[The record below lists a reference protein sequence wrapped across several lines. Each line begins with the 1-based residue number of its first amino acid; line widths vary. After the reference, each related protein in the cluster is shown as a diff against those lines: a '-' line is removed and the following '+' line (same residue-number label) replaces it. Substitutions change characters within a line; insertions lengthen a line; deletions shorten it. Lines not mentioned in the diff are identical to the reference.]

1 MFLLCPFSCIKLV
14 FVVSPQPD
22 DVVNVAVDKVN
33 GLLESFMGIND
44 TELGKTPTHW
54 HYTTPRLPTDH
65 RILRSIMKT
74 PHGSYYCYTLYK
86 CKSKDHKWRNALQM
100 KKNCY
105 WTEFY
110 LTLSCEHL
118 SMQIRRMKPPWF
130 IYSCMKYLENFKF
143 WSWQGSFVSR
153 KQSFIIFRAKRT
165 LGLVD
170 SVDSLLFNE
179 IGKLIRDVF
188 YS

>member
-1 MFLLCPFSCIKLV
+1 M
-14 FVVSPQPD
+14 SPQPD

-100 KKNCY
+100 KKKLLLN
-105 WTEFY
+105 WILFDP
-110 LTLSCEHL
+110 LL
-118 SMQIRRMKPPWF
+118 WAF
-130 IYSCMKYLENFKF
+130 IDAN
-143 WSWQGSFVSR
+143 Q
-153 KQSFIIFRAKRT
+153 
-165 LGLVD
+165 
-170 SVDSLLFNE
+170 E
-179 IGKLIRDVF
+179 IETTMI
-188 YS
+188 YI

>member
-1 MFLLCPFSCIKLV
+1 MTKQCTSKKCYLGELVFGQGRLHDTEILCNVVNLFLLCLHSCIIFV

-44 TELGKTPTHW
+44 TELGKTPTQW
-54 HYTTPRLPTDH
+54 HYTTPRVPTDH
-65 RILRSIMKT
+65 IILRSIMKI

-100 KKNCY
+100 KKKCY

-110 LTLSCEHL
+110 FTLSCEHFKCL
-118 SMQIRRMKPPWF
+118 SMQIRRIAPPWF
-130 IYSCMKYLENFKF
+130 IYSWNILK
-143 WSWQGSFVSR
+143 
-153 KQSFIIFRAKRT
+153 T
-165 LGLVD
+165 
-170 SVDSLLFNE
+170 
-179 IGKLIRDVF
+179 
-188 YS
+188 